1 MEFKRINIKNFEC
14 YYGEENEIIFS
25 PYTTIILGQ
34 NTSGKSK
41 FFDSINWVLY
51 ARIYNVDT
59 YSWMESYESF
69 QNILLNKKA
78 ILEAIESKKQ
88 TLDVSVELEIEEG
101 DKTILITRT
110 YIYSYISEK
119 FKLTNRDLAV
129 SVIQSGTCTD
139 DFSGS
144 EAQTYIIKM
153 FPSKLRDFFLFQGE
167 AASSILKLH
176 KDSKF
181 TEAVKTIAKLERFEK
196 ANKVAEEYES
206 NCEAVIT
213 KEMRNNKKTADE
225 QESLTDNIE
234 IVKIE
239 IENIQS
245 KIDSQK
251 VIESDTQEKINEAEA
266 LLQTNADFQKQ
277 FQEREDLKRTQL
289 SLQCQEALIKD
300 SKIELVDNWVFY
312 KIKDKIESFA
322 DFYKNLEKQ
331 GDVPPS
337 ISQEEVKKAI
347 KQCKCTIC
355 GTSLQPGSPARQIA
369 ESKILACDTDELG
382 NQLKSLNAQFDN
394 TKSDLAHVKEKIA
407 SYTENKAKNQKL
419 RDSIKTQL
427 EDLNHKLD
435 TLVITEEQT
444 KTKKE
449 LEKAQETIRVN
460 RPINEKAKREIIIQE
475 NNLKNKKVLL
485 EKRKDRLQELANQ
498 RTSDIDEAKRI
509 ELCYAKKLRITMQSL
524 SEKINDIAYGN
535 IEKAANDYYHE
546 MTKENKS
553 CVGTVKIDFKNSDIY
568 TVNEMGERIQN
579 INQANRVSIQLAV
592 IAGILT
598 VASDEF
604 GEQYPFV
611 TDAPISDLGGDN
623 KIPTI
628 NCMIN
633 AFEQAI
639 IILKDD
645 ARSDNKSDDEVRK
658 LILSEKSITKAYEL
672 DVERNE
678 KNTDKQFI
686 KITTIKDEK

>member
-1 MEFKRINIKNFEC
+1 MEFKRINLKNFES

-51 ARIYNVDT
+51 ERIYNVDT
-59 YSWMESYESF
+59 YCWMESYETF
-69 QNILLNKKA
+69 QDMILNKKA
-78 ILEAIESKKQ
+78 ILEGKENGKQ
-88 TLDVSVELEIEEG
+88 TLEVAVDLELEEG

-110 YIYSYISEK
+110 YIYTYNGQK
-119 FKLTNRDLAV
+119 YKLSNRDLII
-129 SVIQSGTCTD
+129 SVIRN
-139 DFSGS
+139 GS
-144 EAQTYIIKM
+144 CMEDYNGAEAQTYIIKM

-196 ANKVAEEYES
+196 ANKVAEEYENS
-206 NCEAVIT
+206 CEAVIA
-213 KEMRNNKKTADE
+213 KEMRQNKKTADE
-225 QESLTDNIE
+225 QETLTDNIE

-239 IENIQS
+239 IDNIQA
-245 KIDSQK
+245 KIDEQK
-251 VIESDTQEKINEAEA
+251 IIESDTQEKINEAEA

-312 KIKDKIESFA
+312 KIKDKIESFSE
-322 DFYKNLEKQ
+322 FYKKLEKQ

-355 GTSLQPGSPARQIA
+355 GTSLELGSPARKIA

-394 TKSDLAHVKEKIA
+394 TKSDLSHVKDKIA
-407 SYTENKAKNQKL
+407 AYTENKAKNQKL

-427 EDLNHKLD
+427 DDLNHKLD

-449 LEKAQETIRVN
+449 LEKAQETIRNN

-475 NNLKNKKVLL
+475 NKLREKKNFLEKMKNK
-485 EKRKDRLQELANQ
+485 LQELANQ

-509 ELCYAKKLRITMQSL
+509 ELYYAKKLRITMQSL

-535 IEKAANDYYHE
+535 IEKAANEYYHE
-546 MTKENKS
+546 MTKNNKA

-568 TVNEMGERIQN
+568 TVNEMGERINN
-579 INQANRVSIQLAV
+579 INQANRISIQLAV

-628 NCMIN
+628 TCMLT
-633 AFEQAI
+633 AFDQSI

-645 ARSDNKSDDEVRK
+645 ARSNDKTNDEVRK
-658 LILSEKSITKAYEL
+658 LIQSEKTITMAYEL
-672 DVERNE
+672 EVERNE
-678 KNTDKQFI
+678 KNTDLQYT
-686 KITTIKDEK
+686 KILTIKED